1 MLADEVDFVVG
12 VDTHRDEHVLAVV
25 AAPAGGVLAQRAVR
39 TNGRGYAE
47 ALRFVAEQAPGAR
60 VWAVEGVG
68 HYGAGLVRYLSEH
81 GEAVIEIGRG
91 PRDERRLAGKN
102 DLLDAV
108 RAARTALASQTL
120 TLPRAG
126 QRREALRLLLVA
138 RRSAIDVRRQALV
151 QLRSVIVTCP
161 DRLREELRTLPT
173 GRLIER
179 CSLLRRPTTAAPTLW
194 PAGSCC
200 ERSPDGSRQQPQ
212 RPASSNRRSTPTSAC
227 SHHSCSTS
235 PASARSSPPRSSLPG
250 HTQAASAQKPPS
262 HASPASHRSP
272 PRAAK
277 QPGTDSAA
285 AATANS
291 TAPSTPSPCTVA
303 NTTPQPRTTS
313 HAASARARAAA
324 TPPASS
330 SATSP
335 DTSTAYSTTRCR

>member
-1 MLADEVDFVVG
+1 MAHA
-12 VDTHRDEHVLAVV
+12 TS
-25 AAPAGGVLAQRAVR
+25 
-39 TNGRGYAE
+39 
-47 ALRFVAEQAPGAR
+47 GAC
-60 VWAVEGVG
+60 
-68 HYGAGLVRYLSEH
+68 
-81 GEAVIEIGRG
+81 
-91 PRDERRLAGKN
+91 P
-102 DLLDAV
+102 
-108 RAARTALASQTL
+108 ARTTCSTPSGQPEQRWPATTL

-138 RRSAIDVRRQALV
+138 RRSAVDVRRAGARAVAQ
-151 QLRSVIVTCP
+151 RDRDRP
-161 DRLREELRTLPT
+161 DRLREELATAPDRPADRALQPAPTPHDRQPRRSRGRLVLRTLARRIRAAT
-173 GRLIER
+173 AEASELER
-179 CSLLRRPTTAAPTLW
+179 DPRPRPPARTT
-194 PAGSCC
+194 
-200 ERSPDGSRQQPQ
+200 
-212 RPASSNRRSTPTSAC
+212 
-227 SHHSCSTS
+227 SCSTS